1 MSTLLI
7 SSKKEG
13 EMKVFK
19 SLIEKHKN
27 PSEPRVFKFD
37 DQYFMITLLTGEN
50 TDQYKLQK
58 LDLNNLP
65 QGIVLP

>member
-1 MSTLLI
+1 
-7 SSKKEG
+7 
-13 EMKVFK
+13 MKVFK

-37 DQYFMITLLTGEN
+37 DQYFMIALPTGEN
-50 TDQYKLQK
+50 PEQYKLQK